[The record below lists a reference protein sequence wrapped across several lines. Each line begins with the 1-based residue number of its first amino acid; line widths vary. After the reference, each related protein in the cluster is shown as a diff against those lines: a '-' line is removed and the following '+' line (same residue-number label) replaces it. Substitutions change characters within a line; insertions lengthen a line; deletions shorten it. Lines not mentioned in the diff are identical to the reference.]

1 MRAEVAPHAPRRPA
15 LTVFN
20 VEPAATIDDTQT
32 RVDRCNLAQCLV
44 GDPYNHQD
52 FNVATR
58 HSTISPSLHCADA
71 MALCR
76 RNSRNFGL
84 CAKYGDG
91 SSFAI
96 LPQNREARVRGNL

>member
-1 MRAEVAPHAPRRPA
+1 MRAEVAPHAPQRPA

-20 VEPAATIDDTQT
+20 VEPAAAIDDIET
-32 RVDRCNLAQCLV
+32 RVDRLNLAQCLV
-44 GDPYNHQD
+44 GYTYNHQD

-58 HSTISPSLHCADA
+58 HCTISPSPHHTNAIA
-71 MALCR
+71 PCR
-76 RNSRNFGL
+76 RNSRNVGL

-96 LPQNREARVRGNL
+96 SPESRSEFEL